1 MKLVQNFSILL
12 KNKKQ
17 EAENIFKKKK
27 KRWINLISTVYNS
40 SDVWFC
46 CRLNVPSTTCMCV
59 SACVVSCTC
68 QVRPIQV

>member
-27 KRWINLISTVYNS
+27 KGG
-40 SDVWFC
+40 
-46 CRLNVPSTTCMCV
+46 
-59 SACVVSCTC
+59 
-68 QVRPIQV
+68 